1 MRLYGFWTIFAA
13 LSISIVAAYYSIIGL
28 VAIFASAVVPIII
41 MGVVLEIGKL
51 TSAVWLHLY
60 WKQAALLIKIYLTV
74 AVLTLM
80 FITSM
85 GIFGFLSKAHI
96 EQTSLAT
103 EGTAQIERIN
113 TDIARNESIIARA
126 EQKIIKAE
134 TSTGNE
140 NDSLQEQIN
149 TEQQR
154 IDSTYSRIQPAIDE
168 QNTII
173 QNARAD
179 DAART
184 APYEEQL
191 NSIQSEVLRLE
202 TTTNEYEQ
210 KITTLNADTSSVDPL
225 LKNITSIEQE
235 IIRVT
240 NQLQSK
246 ERGQIRAGQAIIGVT
261 SDGAFGNNTRRALVA
276 WVEAQRERITQ
287 IQTDVSRIR
296 LEATGQVEAERKRL
310 ADVVNNI
317 RTTQIPALKDRE
329 ITMLAKIEEVR
340 STESPI
346 IATAREEI
354 ARIRS
359 SADSQILASQEL
371 IQRLRNNI
379 QVGANNQVEET
390 IQAQTVKIK
399 DANLVIDNLIEQK
412 YTLEANARQL
422 EAEVGPV
429 KYIAE
434 LVYGSGAENML
445 EQAVRWVILLLVFV
459 FDPLA
464 IVLVIAGITLV
475 ENNPSK
481 RKKVINDKQIETE
494 VDPIVPP
501 VVDSNIQPK
510 ADVKLELAPSAELEV
525 FVDEQGKQYVIDEE
539 TGKKNYLIDQQQ
551 YELNNKSRKQAHREA
566 TLNQVGKTVAN
577 MKQEGLWP
585 SSNVPTERIAVKDI
599 INADGTG
606 EIEKMLEAADEETI
620 QQVYQALT
628 KEINIGKK

>member
-28 VAIFASAVVPIII
+28 VAIFASAMVPIII

-60 WKQAALLIKIYLTV
+60 WKQAAFLIKTYLTV

-103 EGTAQIERIN
+103 EGVAQIERIN

-154 IDSTYSRIQPAIDE
+154 IDNTYIRIQPAIEE
-168 QNTII
+168 QNLII
-173 QNARAD
+173 QNARSD
-179 DAART
+179 DATRT

-191 NSIQSEVLRLE
+191 TSIKAEVLRLE
-202 TTTNEYEQ
+202 ATANEYEQ
-210 KITTLNADTSSVDPL
+210 KITTLNADTSTVEPL
-225 LKNITSIEQE
+225 LNNITSIEQE

-240 NQLQSK
+240 NQLQSS
-246 ERGQIRAGQAIIGVT
+246 ERDQIRAGQAIIGVT
-261 SDGAFGNNTRRALVA
+261 SDGAFGGNTRRALVA
-276 WVEAQRERITQ
+276 WVAAQRERITQ
-287 IQTDVSRIR
+287 IQTDVSKIR
-296 LEATGQVEAERKRL
+296 VDATGQVEAERNRL
-310 ADVVNNI
+310 ANVVDNI
-317 RTTQIPALKDRE
+317 RTTQIPTLKQRE
-329 ITMLAKIEEVR
+329 VTMLGKIEEVR
-340 STESPI
+340 STESPA
-346 IATAREEI
+346 IATARDEI
-354 ARIRS
+354 ARIRN
-359 SADSQILASQEL
+359 SADAQVLASQEL

-379 QVGANNQVEET
+379 QIGADNQVEDT
-390 IQAQTVKIK
+390 IQAETDKIK
-399 DANLVIDNLIEQK
+399 SANSAIDILIEQK
-412 YTLEANARQL
+412 YTLEATARQL

-445 EQAVRWVILLLVFV
+445 EEAVRWVILLLVFV

-481 RKKVINDKQIETE
+481 RKKVIKDKKIEPE
-494 VDPIVPP
+494 PIVEPAVTEKPEPQTVAGP
-501 VVDSNIQPK
+501 V
-510 ADVKLELAPSAELEV
+510 V
-525 FVDEQGKQYVIDEE
+525 FVDAQGQQYTIDEE
-539 TGKKNYLIDQQQ
+539 TGKRDYLIDQQQ
-551 YELNNKSRKQAHREA
+551 YELNSKSRKQAHREA
-566 TLNQVGKTVAN
+566 TLTQVGKTVAN

-606 EIEKMLEAADEETI
+606 EIEKMLNAADEETI

-628 KEINIGKK
+628 KEIDIGKK

>member
-28 VAIFASAVVPIII
+28 VAIFASAMVPIII

-60 WKQAALLIKIYLTV
+60 WKQAAFLIKTYLTV

-103 EGTAQIERIN
+103 EGVAQIERIN

-154 IDSTYSRIQPAIDE
+154 IDNTYTRIQPAIEE
-168 QNTII
+168 QNLII
-173 QNARAD
+173 QNARSD
-179 DAART
+179 DATRT

-191 NSIQSEVLRLE
+191 TSIKAEVLRLE
-202 TTTNEYEQ
+202 ATANEYEQ
-210 KITTLNADTSSVDPL
+210 KITTLNADTSTVEPL
-225 LKNITSIEQE
+225 LNNITSIEQE

-246 ERGQIRAGQAIIGVT
+246 EREQVRAGQAIIGVT

-276 WVEAQRERITQ
+276 WVDAQRERITQ
-287 IQTDVSRIR
+287 IQTDVSKIR
-296 LEATGQVEAERKRL
+296 VDATGQVEAERKRL
-310 ADVVNNI
+310 ANVVDNI
-317 RTTQIPALKDRE
+317 RTTQIPTLKQRE
-329 ITMLAKIEEVR
+329 VTMLGKIEEVR
-340 STESPI
+340 STESPA
-346 IATAREEI
+346 IASARDEI
-354 ARIRS
+354 ARIRN
-359 SADSQILASQEL
+359 SADAQVLASQEL

-379 QVGANNQVEET
+379 QIGADNQVEDT
-390 IQAQTVKIK
+390 IQAETDKIK
-399 DANLVIDNLIEQK
+399 SANSAIDILIEQK
-412 YTLEANARQL
+412 YTLEATARQL

-445 EQAVRWVILLLVFV
+445 EEAVRWVILLLVFV

-481 RKKVINDKQIETE
+481 RKKVIKDKKIEPE
-494 VDPIVPP
+494 PIVETAVTEKPEPQTVADP
-501 VVDSNIQPK
+501 V
-510 ADVKLELAPSAELEV
+510 V
-525 FVDEQGKQYVIDEE
+525 FVDDQGQQYTIDEE

-620 QQVYQALT
+620 QQVYQTLT

>member
-329 ITMLAKIEEVR
+329 ITMLAKIDEVR

>member
-96 EQTSLAT
+96 EQTSLAA

-210 KITTLNADTSSVDPL
+210 KITTLNADTSTVDPL

-525 FVDEQGKQYVIDEE
+525 FVDDQGKQYVIDEE

>member
-28 VAIFASAVVPIII
+28 VAIFASAMVPIII

-60 WKQAALLIKIYLTV
+60 WKQAAFLIKTYLTV

-96 EQTSLAT
+96 EQTSLAS
-103 EGTAQIERIN
+103 EGVAQIERIN

-154 IDSTYSRIQPAIDE
+154 IDNTYIRIQPAIEE
-168 QNTII
+168 QNLII
-173 QNARAD
+173 QNARSD
-179 DAART
+179 DATRT

-191 NSIQSEVLRLE
+191 TSIKAEVLRLE
-202 TTTNEYEQ
+202 ATANEYEQ
-210 KITTLNADTSSVDPL
+210 KITTLNADTSTVEPL
-225 LKNITSIEQE
+225 LNNITSIEQE

-246 ERGQIRAGQAIIGVT
+246 EREQVRAGQAIIGVT

-276 WVEAQRERITQ
+276 WVDAQRERITQ
-287 IQTDVSRIR
+287 IQTDVSKIR
-296 LEATGQVEAERKRL
+296 VDATGQVEAERKRL
-310 ADVVNNI
+310 ANVVDNI
-317 RTTQIPALKDRE
+317 RTTQIPTLKQRE
-329 ITMLAKIEEVR
+329 VTMLGKIEEVR
-340 STESPI
+340 STESPA
-346 IATAREEI
+346 IATARDEI
-354 ARIRS
+354 ARIRN
-359 SADSQILASQEL
+359 SADAQVLASQEL

-379 QVGANNQVEET
+379 QIGADNQVEDT
-390 IQAQTVKIK
+390 IQAETDKIK
-399 DANLVIDNLIEQK
+399 SANSAIDILIEQK
-412 YTLEANARQL
+412 YTLEATARQL

-445 EQAVRWVILLLVFV
+445 EEAVRWVILLLVFV

-481 RKKVINDKQIETE
+481 RKKVIKDKKIEPE
-494 VDPIVPP
+494 PIVEPAVTEKPEPQTVAEP
-501 VVDSNIQPK
+501 V
-510 ADVKLELAPSAELEV
+510 V
-525 FVDEQGKQYVIDEE
+525 FVDDQGQQYTIDEE

-551 YELNNKSRKQAHREA
+551 YELNNKSRKQANREA

-628 KEINIGKK
+628 KEIDIGKK

>member
-28 VAIFASAVVPIII
+28 VAIFASAMVPIII

-60 WKQAALLIKIYLTV
+60 WKQAAFLIKTYLTV

-103 EGTAQIERIN
+103 EGVAQIERIN

-154 IDSTYSRIQPAIDE
+154 IDNTYTRIQPAIEE
-168 QNTII
+168 QNLII
-173 QNARAD
+173 QNARSD
-179 DAART
+179 DATRT

-191 NSIQSEVLRLE
+191 TSIKAEVLRLE
-202 TTTNEYEQ
+202 ATANEYEQ
-210 KITTLNADTSSVDPL
+210 KITTLNADTSTVEPL
-225 LKNITSIEQE
+225 LNNITSIEQE

-246 ERGQIRAGQAIIGVT
+246 EREQVRAGQAIIGVT

-276 WVEAQRERITQ
+276 WVDAQRERITQ
-287 IQTDVSRIR
+287 IQTDVSKIR
-296 LEATGQVEAERKRL
+296 VDATGQVEAERKRL
-310 ADVVNNI
+310 ANVVDNI
-317 RTTQIPALKDRE
+317 RTTQIPTLKQRE
-329 ITMLAKIEEVR
+329 VTMLGKIEEVR
-340 STESPI
+340 STESPA
-346 IATAREEI
+346 IASARDEI
-354 ARIRS
+354 ARIRN
-359 SADSQILASQEL
+359 SADAQVLASQEL

-379 QVGANNQVEET
+379 QIGADNQVEDT
-390 IQAQTVKIK
+390 IQAETDKIK
-399 DANLVIDNLIEQK
+399 SANSAIDILIEQK
-412 YTLEANARQL
+412 YTLEATARQL

-445 EQAVRWVILLLVFV
+445 EEAVRWVILLLVFV

-481 RKKVINDKQIETE
+481 RKKVIKDKKIEPE
-494 VDPIVPP
+494 PIVEPAVTEKPEPQTVAEP
-501 VVDSNIQPK
+501 V
-510 ADVKLELAPSAELEV
+510 V
-525 FVDEQGKQYVIDEE
+525 FVDDQGQQYTIDEE

-628 KEINIGKK
+628 KEIDIGKK

>member
-28 VAIFASAVVPIII
+28 VAIFASAMVPIII

-60 WKQAALLIKIYLTV
+60 WKQAAFLIKTYLTV

-103 EGTAQIERIN
+103 EGVAQIERIN

-154 IDSTYSRIQPAIDE
+154 IDDTYIRIQPAIEE
-168 QNTII
+168 QNLII
-173 QNARAD
+173 QNARSD
-179 DAART
+179 DATRT

-191 NSIQSEVLRLE
+191 TSIKAEVLRLE
-202 TTTNEYEQ
+202 ATANEYEQ
-210 KITTLNADTSSVDPL
+210 KITTLNADTSTVEPL
-225 LKNITSIEQE
+225 LNNITSIEQE

-246 ERGQIRAGQAIIGVT
+246 EREQVRAGQAIIGVT

-276 WVEAQRERITQ
+276 WVDAQRERITQ
-287 IQTDVSRIR
+287 IQTDVSKIR
-296 LEATGQVEAERKRL
+296 VDATGQVEAERKRL
-310 ADVVNNI
+310 ANVVDNI
-317 RTTQIPALKDRE
+317 RTTQIPTLKQRE
-329 ITMLAKIEEVR
+329 VTMLGKIEEVR
-340 STESPI
+340 STESPA
-346 IATAREEI
+346 IASARDEI
-354 ARIRS
+354 ARIRN
-359 SADSQILASQEL
+359 SADAQVLASQEL

-379 QVGANNQVEET
+379 QIGADNQVEDT
-390 IQAQTVKIK
+390 IQAETDKIK
-399 DANLVIDNLIEQK
+399 SANSAIDILIEQK
-412 YTLEANARQL
+412 YTLEATARQL

-445 EQAVRWVILLLVFV
+445 EEAVRWVILLLVFV

-481 RKKVINDKQIETE
+481 RKKVIKDKKIEPE
-494 VDPIVPP
+494 PIVEPAVTEKPEPQTVAEP
-501 VVDSNIQPK
+501 V
-510 ADVKLELAPSAELEV
+510 V
-525 FVDEQGKQYVIDEE
+525 FVDDQGQQYTIDEE

-628 KEINIGKK
+628 KEIDIGKK

>member
-28 VAIFASAVVPIII
+28 VAIFASAMVPIII

-60 WKQAALLIKIYLTV
+60 WKQAAFLIKTYLTV

-96 EQTSLAT
+96 EQTSLAS
-103 EGTAQIERIN
+103 EGVAQIERIN

-154 IDSTYSRIQPAIDE
+154 IDNTYIRIQPAIEE
-168 QNTII
+168 QNLII
-173 QNARAD
+173 QNARSD
-179 DAART
+179 DATRT

-191 NSIQSEVLRLE
+191 TSIKAEVLRLE
-202 TTTNEYEQ
+202 ATANEYEQ
-210 KITTLNADTSSVDPL
+210 KITTLNADTSTVEPL
-225 LKNITSIEQE
+225 LNNITRIEQE

-246 ERGQIRAGQAIIGVT
+246 EREQVRAGQAIIGVT

-276 WVEAQRERITQ
+276 WVDAQRERITQ
-287 IQTDVSRIR
+287 IQADVSKIR
-296 LEATGQVEAERKRL
+296 VDATGQVEAERKRL
-310 ADVVNNI
+310 ANVVDNI
-317 RTTQIPALKDRE
+317 RTTQIPTLKQRE
-329 ITMLAKIEEVR
+329 VTMLGKIEEVR
-340 STESPI
+340 STESPA
-346 IATAREEI
+346 IATARDEI
-354 ARIRS
+354 ARIRN
-359 SADSQILASQEL
+359 SADAQVLASQEL

-379 QVGANNQVEET
+379 QIGADNQVEDT
-390 IQAQTVKIK
+390 IQAETDKIK
-399 DANLVIDNLIEQK
+399 SANSAIDILIEQK
-412 YTLEANARQL
+412 YTLEATARQL

-445 EQAVRWVILLLVFV
+445 EEAVRWVILLLVFV

-481 RKKVINDKQIETE
+481 RKKVIKDKKIEPE
-494 VDPIVPP
+494 PIVEP
-501 VVDSNIQPK
+501 VVTEKPEPQT
-510 ADVKLELAPSAELEV
+510 VAEPVV
-525 FVDEQGKQYVIDEE
+525 FVDDQGQQYTIDEE

-628 KEINIGKK
+628 KEIDIGKK

>member
-1 MRLYGFWTIFAA
+1 VRFYGFWTIFAA

-28 VAIFASAVVPIII
+28 VAIFASAMIPIVI

-60 WKQAALLIKIYLTV
+60 WKQSALLIKTYLTI
-74 AVLTLM
+74 AVVTLM

-103 EGTAQIERIN
+103 EGVAQIERIN
-113 TDIARNESIIARA
+113 TEIARNESIVARA

-134 TSTGNE
+134 TSTGNA
-140 NDSLQEQIN
+140 NDGLQEQIN

-154 IDSTYSRIQPAIDE
+154 IDNTYARIQPAIDE

-179 DAART
+179 DATRT

-191 NSIQSEVLRLE
+191 TSIQSEVLRLE
-202 TTTNEYEQ
+202 ATADEYEQ
-210 KITTLNADTSSVDPL
+210 KITTLSADVSATVPL
-225 LKNITSIEQE
+225 LDSITNIEQE

-261 SDGAFGNNTRRALVA
+261 SDGAFGNNTRRALVT

-287 IQTDVSRIR
+287 IQLDVSRIR
-296 LEATGQVEAERKRL
+296 VDATTQVDSERTRL
-310 ADVVNNI
+310 SDVIKNI
-317 RTTQIPALKDRE
+317 RSKQIPALKERE
-329 ITMLAKIEEVR
+329 ITMLAKIDEVR
-340 STESPI
+340 ATESPS
-346 IATAREEI
+346 IATARDEI

-359 SADSQILASQEL
+359 SADAQILASQEL

-379 QVGANNQVEET
+379 QVGANDQVEEIVQDQT
-390 IQAQTVKIK
+390 TKIQN
-399 DANLVIDNLIEQK
+399 ANLAIDNLIEQK

-434 LVYGSGAENML
+434 MVYGADAENML

-481 RKKVINDKQIETE
+481 RKKIIKDKKIEPVMDE
-494 VDPIVPP
+494 VVQPE
-501 VVDSNIQPK
+501 VVDTP
-510 ADVKLELAPSAELEV
+510 EV
-525 FVDEQGKQYVIDEE
+525 QESKIFVDEQGKQYTIDVE

-585 SSNVPTERIAVKDI
+585 SSSVPTERIAVKDI

-628 KEINIGKK
+628 KEINTGKK

>member
-28 VAIFASAVVPIII
+28 VAIFASAMVPIII

-60 WKQAALLIKIYLTV
+60 WKQAAFLIKTYLTV

-103 EGTAQIERIN
+103 EGVAQIERIN

-154 IDSTYSRIQPAIDE
+154 IDNTYIRIQPAIEE
-168 QNTII
+168 QNLII
-173 QNARAD
+173 QNARSD
-179 DAART
+179 DATRT

-191 NSIQSEVLRLE
+191 TSIKAEVLRLE
-202 TTTNEYEQ
+202 ATANEYEQ
-210 KITTLNADTSSVDPL
+210 KITTLNADTSTVEPL
-225 LKNITSIEQE
+225 LNNITSIEQE

-246 ERGQIRAGQAIIGVT
+246 EREQVRAGQAIIGVT

-276 WVEAQRERITQ
+276 WVDAQRERITQ
-287 IQTDVSRIR
+287 IQTDVSKIR
-296 LEATGQVEAERKRL
+296 VDATGQVEAERKRL
-310 ADVVNNI
+310 ANVVDNI
-317 RTTQIPALKDRE
+317 RTTQIPTLKQRE
-329 ITMLAKIEEVR
+329 VTMLGKIEEVR
-340 STESPI
+340 STESPA
-346 IATAREEI
+346 IATARDEI
-354 ARIRS
+354 ARIRN
-359 SADSQILASQEL
+359 SADAQVLASQEL

-379 QVGANNQVEET
+379 QIGADNQVEDT
-390 IQAQTVKIK
+390 IQAETDKIK
-399 DANLVIDNLIEQK
+399 SANSAIDILIEQK
-412 YTLEANARQL
+412 YTLEATARQL

-445 EQAVRWVILLLVFV
+445 EEAVRWVILLLVFV

-481 RKKVINDKQIETE
+481 RKKVIKDKKIEPE
-494 VDPIVPP
+494 PIVEPAVTEKP
-501 VVDSNIQPK
+501 EPQTV
-510 ADVKLELAPSAELEV
+510 AESVV
-525 FVDEQGKQYVIDEE
+525 FVDDQGQQYTIDEE

-606 EIEKMLEAADEETI
+606 EIEKMLEVADEETI

>member
-28 VAIFASAVVPIII
+28 VAIFASAMVPIII

-60 WKQAALLIKIYLTV
+60 WKQAAFLIKTYLTV

-96 EQTSLAT
+96 EQTSLAS
-103 EGTAQIERIN
+103 EGVAQIERIN

-154 IDSTYSRIQPAIDE
+154 IDNTYIRIQPAIEE
-168 QNTII
+168 QNLII
-173 QNARAD
+173 QNARSD
-179 DAART
+179 DATRT

-191 NSIQSEVLRLE
+191 TSIKAEVLRLE
-202 TTTNEYEQ
+202 ATANEYEQ
-210 KITTLNADTSSVDPL
+210 KITTLNADTSTVEPL
-225 LKNITSIEQE
+225 LNNITSIEQE

-246 ERGQIRAGQAIIGVT
+246 EREQVRAGQAIIGVT

-276 WVEAQRERITQ
+276 WVDAQRERITQ
-287 IQTDVSRIR
+287 IQTDVSKIR
-296 LEATGQVEAERKRL
+296 VDATGQVEAERKRL
-310 ADVVNNI
+310 ANVVDNI
-317 RTTQIPALKDRE
+317 RTTQIPTLKQRE
-329 ITMLAKIEEVR
+329 VTMLGKIEEVR
-340 STESPI
+340 STESPA
-346 IATAREEI
+346 IATARDEI
-354 ARIRS
+354 ARIRN
-359 SADSQILASQEL
+359 SADAQVLASQEL

-379 QVGANNQVEET
+379 QIGADNQVEDT
-390 IQAQTVKIK
+390 IQAETNKIK
-399 DANLVIDNLIEQK
+399 SANSAIDILIEQK
-412 YTLEANARQL
+412 YTLEATARQL

-445 EQAVRWVILLLVFV
+445 EEAVRWVILLLVFV

-481 RKKVINDKQIETE
+481 RKKVIKDKKIEPE
-494 VDPIVPP
+494 PIVEPAVTEKPEPQTVAEP
-501 VVDSNIQPK
+501 V
-510 ADVKLELAPSAELEV
+510 V
-525 FVDEQGKQYVIDEE
+525 FVDDQGQKYTIDEE

-628 KEINIGKK
+628 KEIDIGKK